1 MKTFSKLKY
10 IKLSSLI
17 LINFFLGSLNRIYA
31 QCNSTAALTVPA
43 NYFGSGYNGN
53 GNFNAIVFGNLYATG
68 GDTEGRLAVA
78 GDFTA
83 PGSYSV
89 GHGSIGAPAP
99 DNTDNFIVNGNF
111 TNANNYSIVG
121 NFIYNTVTSGSQY
134 PTHASGQG
142 TNIGPITN
150 RLTFGTLKTNYI
162 NLSNT
167 LAAIPATGTVVYT
180 DYGNYVDIQ
189 LNGTPASTNVFSLTL
204 PTGKTFGLT
213 FNNIPAA
220 SQILVNVTNKIVDIN
235 GGSMPDGYRTRMLF
249 NFPLATNISLAS
261 YALQAAVL
269 APSADLTGNGGNI
282 NGQAVIGGNVEQTNG
297 FEFHNLCSSFTTPTA
312 TPLPVTLTSF
322 SVQKEGI
329 QAILNWATTAE
340 TNSDRFEIQHSIDA
354 KGWNLVGTV
363 VSKGESTILSNY
375 QFIHADPANG
385 ENYYRLKMIDRDATF
400 AYSRV
405 VEISLDRPST
415 VSVYPNPVVNQ
426 ATIETQDWSKVKE
439 VFLINTAGKRIS
451 MSAASDKIDL
461 SNVSAGIYIIQLQQI
476 NGSISTTK
484 IVKQ

>member
-1 MKTFSKLKY
+1 MKTFFKLTHV
-10 IKLSSLI
+10 KLASLLI
-17 LINFFLGSLNRIYA
+17 LSITIGSFNRIYA
-31 QCNSTAALTVPA
+31 QCSSTVALTVPSS
-43 NYFGSGYNGN
+43 YFGAGYNGT
-53 GNFNAIVFGNLYATG
+53 GNFNAIIFGNLIANG

-78 GDFTA
+78 GDFSA
-83 PGSYSV
+83 PSSYSV

-99 DNTDNFIVNGNF
+99 NTSDNFIVNGNF
-111 TNANNYSIVG
+111 NNANNYSVVG

-134 PTHASGQG
+134 PTHESGKG
-142 TNIGPITN
+142 SNIGPVTN
-150 RLTFGTLKTNYI
+150 RLSFGTLKTNYV
-162 NLSNT
+162 NLSNS
-167 LAAIPATGTVVYT
+167 LAAIPTTGTVVYN

-189 LNGTPASTNVFSLTL
+189 LNGTTATTNVFSLTI

-213 FNNIPAA
+213 FNNIPANA
-220 SQILVNVTNKIVDIN
+220 QVLVNVTNKIVDIN
-235 GGSMPDGYRTRMLF
+235 GGSMPENLRTRMLF

-269 APSADLTGNGGNI
+269 APSANLIGSGGSI
-282 NGQAVIGGNVEQTNG
+282 NGQAVIGGDAEQDNG
-297 FEFHNLCSSFTTPTA
+297 FEFHNLCSTFIVPTT

-329 QAILNWATTAE
+329 QSVLNWATTSE
-340 TNSDRFEIQHSIDA
+340 TNSDRFEVQYSGDA
-354 KGWNLVGTV
+354 KNWNLIGTV
-363 VSKGESTILSNY
+363 VSKGESTSLSNY
-375 QFIHADPANG
+375 QFVHTDPVNG

-405 VEISLDRPST
+405 VEISLDLPAS

-426 ATIETQDWSKVKE
+426 ATIETADWSKVKE

-461 SNVSAGIYIIQLQQI
+461 SNVSAGIYIIQLKQI

>member
-1 MKTFSKLKY
+1 MKTFFRLNY
-10 IKLSSLI
+10 VRLASLI
-17 LINFFLGSLNRIYA
+17 LASFSLGLQNQIYA
-31 QCNSTAALTVPA
+31 QCNSTVALTVPG
-43 NYFGSGYNGN
+43 NYFGSGFNGN
-53 GNFNAIVFGNLYATG
+53 GNFNAIVFGNLHATG

-83 PGSYSV
+83 PSSYSV

-111 TNANNYSIVG
+111 NNANNYSIVG
-121 NFIYNTVTSGSQY
+121 NFIYNTVTAGSQY

-150 RLTFGTLKTNYI
+150 RLAFGTLKTNYV
-162 NLSNT
+162 NLSTT
-167 LAAIPATGTVVYT
+167 LAAITTTGTVVYN

-189 LNGTPASTNVFSLTL
+189 LNGTTASTNVFSLTL

-213 FNNIPAA
+213 FNSIPPN

-235 GGSMPDGYRTRMLF
+235 GGSMPDDLRTRMLF

-269 APSADLTGNGGNI
+269 APSADLSGNGGSI
-282 NGQAVIGGNVEQTNG
+282 NGQAIIGGNVEQTNG
-297 FEFHNLCSSFTTPTA
+297 FEFHNLCSSFITPTT

-329 QAILNWATTAE
+329 QTSLNWATTAE
-340 TNSDRFEIQHSIDA
+340 TNSDRFEIQHSVDA
-354 KGWNLVGTV
+354 KNWNLIGTV
-363 VSKGESTILSNY
+363 IAKGESTVLSNY
-375 QFIHADPANG
+375 QFTHSNPANG

-405 VEISLDRPST
+405 VEISLDLPSA
-415 VSVYPNPVVNQ
+415 VSVYPNPVVSQ
-426 ATIETQDWSKVKE
+426 ATIETQDWTKVKE
-439 VFLINTAGKRIS
+439 VSVINTAGKRFS
-451 MSAASDKIDL
+451 MSAASGKLDL
-461 SNVSAGIYIIQLQQI
+461 SNFSSGIYIIQLKQL
-476 NGSISTTK
+476 NGAVSSTK